1 MDIKVLGPGCRNCRR
16 LADHVDQ
23 ALASAGISATVEKV
37 EDIERLVS
45 FGVTSTPALM
55 VDGEVVMAGRV
66 PAPSQ
71 IVELLRARA

>member
-23 ALASAGISATVEKV
+23 ALASAGIDATVEKV

-45 FGVTSTPALM
+45 YGVTSTPALM
-55 VDGEVVMAGRV
+55 VDGELVMAGRV

-71 IVELLRARA
+71 IVELLRGRA

>member
-23 ALASAGISATVEKV
+23 ALASAGISATVEKI